1 MAKKPKPKAGKPAE
15 RRTWDQLDGDDD
27 VTGADEAEAESPVE
41 FLRKPK
47 TPRKGGQ
54 RGKGTSQE

>member
-1 MAKKPKPKAGKPAE
+1 MAKKPKPEPDPKPE

-47 TPRKGGQ
+47 TPRKEGR
-54 RGKGTSQE
+54 RGKGKA

>member
-1 MAKKPKPKAGKPAE
+1 MAKKPKPKPQPDPTPE

-47 TPRKGGQ
+47 APRKGGG
-54 RGKGTSQE
+54 RGKGKA

>member
-1 MAKKPKPKAGKPAE
+1 MAKKPKPKAEKPAE

-47 TPRKGGQ
+47 TPKRGG